1 MLDGGLSQQVAAERF
16 PRAKLVRFEDPAEP
30 LRALGDGR
38 LDGIVSRTPVPELLQ
53 QLDPQR
59 VALPGNQP
67 LATRSEAFALPRGYA
82 AFQNYLD
89 VWLRAMAENGWLAQR
104 RAYWFGGLDWQSRL

>member
-1 MLDGGLSQQVAAERF
+1 MSADEGHQLPESHFYYLFGALLLQST
-16 PRAKLVRFEDPAEP
+16 P

-59 VALPGNQP
+59 VTLPGN
-67 LATRSEAFALPRGYA
+67 
-82 AFQNYLD
+82 
-89 VWLRAMAENGWLAQR
+89 
-104 RAYWFGGLDWQSRL
+104 